1 MNTTFYQSIEAE
13 LDELKAEC
21 RFRQLRNPASTAD
34 LINLS
39 SNDYLGISL
48 RKEWLR
54 EFIDSATVDD
64 LAMSAVSSR
73 LLTGNHQAYIEL
85 ENDLSTF
92 YNGRSALVFN
102 SGYHAN
108 SGILPAI
115 AGKGDLILS
124 DKLNH
129 ASIIDGMKLSGAE
142 FKRYR
147 HLDYTQLEDFL
158 CVADGKY
165 RRIIVISESVFS
177 MDGDVADLK
186 VLNDLSKRYGAILC
200 IDEAHSVGVNGKR
213 GAGCCEEAGL
223 IDDIDIII
231 GTLGKA
237 FASSGAFAIIRPELK
252 DYLINRVRPFI
263 FTTGMPPINAAWSRF
278 VLQKMPN
285 LDVERQ
291 HLRELGEQ
299 LRNGLRSKKLNTL
312 GNSQIV
318 PLIVGENHVA
328 NELAEKISRNGF
340 LALPVRPPTV
350 PPDTARIRFSLHSG
364 LKVTEV
370 DNLLE
375 CL

>member
-1 MNTTFYQSIEAE
+1 MNTIFYQSIESE
-13 LDELKAEC
+13 LDELRAEY
-21 RFRQLRNPASTAD
+21 RFRQLRNPASIAG
-34 LINLS
+34 LVNLS

-48 RKEWLR
+48 RQNWLR
-54 EFIDSATVDD
+54 EFLDSTPIDD

-73 LLTGNHQAYIEL
+73 LLTGNHQAYVEL
-85 ENDLSTF
+85 EHNLSKF
-92 YNGRSALVFN
+92 YNGRAALVFN

-115 AGKGDLILS
+115 ASKGDLILS

-158 CVADGKY
+158 RAADGKY
-165 RRIIVISESVFS
+165 RRIVVVSESVFS

-186 VLNDLSKRYGAILC
+186 ILNDLSKRYGAILC

-223 IDDIDIII
+223 IGEIDIII

-237 FASSGAFAIIRPELK
+237 FASSGAFAITKPELR
-252 DYLINRVRPFI
+252 DYLINRVRPFV
-263 FTTGMPPINAAWSRF
+263 FTTGIPPINAAWTSF
-278 VLQKMPN
+278 VLQKMPDLSN
-285 LDVERQ
+285 ERQ
-291 HLRELGEQ
+291 HLCTLSQ
-299 LRNGLRSKKLNTL
+299 HLRNGLKSKKLNTL

-318 PLIVGENHVA
+318 PLIVGENHA
-328 NELAEKISRNGF
+328 TNELADKLLQNGF

-350 PPDTARIRFSLHSG
+350 PMGTARIRFSLHSA
-364 LKVTEV
+364 LKTIEI
-370 DNLLE
+370 DKLLE
-375 CL
+375 FL

>member
-1 MNTTFYQSIEAE
+1 MNTAFYHSIEAE
-13 LDELKAEC
+13 LDELRAEC
-21 RFRQLRNPASTAD
+21 RFRQLRSPISIAN

-39 SNDYLGISL
+39 SNDYLGISQ
-48 RKEWLR
+48 RQDWLR
-54 EFIDSATVDD
+54 EFLDLTPING

-85 ENDLSTF
+85 EHNLSRF
-92 YNGRSALVFN
+92 YHDRAALVFN

-115 AGKGDLILS
+115 ASKGDLILS

-158 CVADGKY
+158 RVADGKY
-165 RRIIVISESVFS
+165 RRIVVVSESVFS

-186 VLNDLSKRYGAILC
+186 SLNDLSKRYGAILC

-213 GAGCCEEAGL
+213 GAGYCEEAGL
-223 IDDIDIII
+223 IDEIDIII

-237 FASSGAFAIIRPELK
+237 FASSGAFAITKPELRN
-252 DYLINRVRPFI
+252 YLINRVRPFV
-263 FTTGMPPINAAWSRF
+263 FTTGIPPINAAWTSF

-285 LDVERQ
+285 LSNERQ
-291 HLRELGEQ
+291 HLRTLSQ
-299 LRNGLRSKKLNTL
+299 HLRNGLTQKNLRTL

-318 PLIVGENHVA
+318 PLIVGENHAA
-328 NELAEKISRNGF
+328 NELAEKLLQNGF

-350 PPDTARIRFSLHSG
+350 PIGTARIRFSLHSA
-364 LKVTEV
+364 LKTAEI
-370 DNLLE
+370 DKLLE
-375 CL
+375 FL